1 MKKFVLVG
9 FAVVAVLAIAF
20 IAWAVS
26 VNNSLVA
33 LQENVH
39 SAWGQVETVLQR
51 RYDLI
56 PNLVNTVKG
65 YAKHEE
71 DVFENV
77 ARLRSQWAS
86 AGTTAEKVKASG
98 QLEGALARLLVV
110 AERYPELKANE
121 NFRDLQYE
129 LSGTENRIT
138 VERQR
143 YNDAVR
149 VYNTRVRQF
158 PASFIAGMRG
168 FAADSIYFEA
178 DHEAKK
184 APKVNFGEEK
194 PKP

>member
-1 MKKFVLVG
+1 MKKVLLIG
-9 FAVVAVLAIAF
+9 LAVVAIVAVAF

-26 VNNSLVA
+26 VNNRLVA

-71 DVFENV
+71 EVFENV

-86 AGTTAEKVKASG
+86 AGTTAEKVKAAG
-98 QLEGALARLLVV
+98 QLETGLARLLLV

-149 VYNTRVRQF
+149 AYNTTVRQF
-158 PASFIAGMRG
+158 PASAIAGMRG
-168 FAADSIYFEA
+168 FAADSVYFEA
-178 DHEAKK
+178 EREAKK
-184 APKVNFGEEK
+184 APKVDFGEEHR
-194 PKP
+194 